1 MSALISKFLSSFLFT
16 IVKHNLN
23 SVCVSIIYQPD
34 ISKISSKIKNLDR
47 PWTTRQ

>member
-1 MSALISKFLSSFLFT
+1 MSVLISKFLSVFLLK
-16 IVKHNLN
+16 IVRHNLN
-23 SVCVSIIYQPD
+23 SVCVGILYQPD